1 MKIERIF
8 LFIYFASLAA
18 LGLYGCGASQ
28 QDIITLN
35 QRLNTVERQMSAQTQ
50 NNRSLLQN
58 YKKKEQGIRQQA
70 AGARAGIESL
80 KEQIRLLSGE
90 FEENNHLTQRKIKHF
105 EASFQNL
112 ESRMARIEKTLNI
125 KTTRIN
131 QIEAYLDIEPKTE
144 SSAPKTKPKAI
155 SKKVLSEDEIYTAA
169 IQLIDQKNYEAAR
182 KKLKAFLKR
191 HPKST
196 RADNAQFWI
205 AETYFRE
212 KWYEKALIEYQNVI
226 ERYPKGNKVPAA
238 YLKQALAFEKIG
250 DKANARLVLK
260 ELIKKYP
267 KVNEAK
273 IARQK
278 LNNK

>member
-1 MKIERIF
+1 MKTKPTFF
-8 LFIYFASLAA
+8 LVVLFLLAA
-18 LGLYGCGASQ
+18 VGLSGCGASQ

-35 QRLNTVERQMSAQTQ
+35 QRLNNVERQVSTQ
-50 NNRSLLQN
+50 LRNNRTLVQN
-58 YKKKEQGIRQQA
+58 YKKKEQGIRQQT
-70 AGARAGIESL
+70 AGARANIERL
-80 KEQIRLLSGE
+80 KEDLRLLKGD
-90 FEENNHLTQRKIKHF
+90 FEENNYQLERRLKFF
-105 EASFQNL
+105 EASIQNL
-112 ESRMARIEKTLNI
+112 ESRMAHIEKTLNI

-131 QIEAYLDIEPKTE
+131 QIEEYLDIEPERE
-144 SSAPKTKPKAI
+144 SGASRTQPKAI

-169 IQLIDQKNYEAAR
+169 IQLIDAKKYEAGR
-182 KKLKAFLKR
+182 KKLKTFLKR
-191 HPKST
+191 HPQST

-212 KWYEKALIEYQNVI
+212 EWYEKALIEYQNVI

-260 ELIKKYP
+260 ELIRKFP
-267 KVNEAK
+267 KVNETQ

-278 LNNK
+278 LNQ

>member
-1 MKIERIF
+1 M
-8 LFIYFASLAA
+8 
-18 LGLYGCGASQ
+18 
-28 QDIITLN
+28 TLN
-35 QRLNTVERQMSAQTQ
+35 QRLHNVERQMSAQASNSRSLHQ
-50 NNRSLLQN
+50 NN
-58 YKKKEQGIRQQA
+58 KKKEQENRQQA
-70 AGARAGIESL
+70 AGSRVSIENM
-80 KEQIRLLSGE
+80 KEQVRLLSGKS
-90 FEENNHLTQRKIKHF
+90 EENSHRIRRQIKYL
-105 EASFQNL
+105 EASFRNL

-131 QIEAYLDIEPKTE
+131 QIEAYLDIEPKTAGT
-144 SSAPKTKPKAI
+144 APKTKPKAI
-155 SKKVLSEDEIYTAA
+155 SPKVLSEDEIYTAA
-169 IQLIDQKNYEAAR
+169 IQFIDQENYEAAR
-182 KKLKAFLKR
+182 KKLKEFLKR

-226 ERYPKGNKVPAA
+226 ERHSKGNKVPAA

-260 ELIKKYP
+260 ELIKKFP

-278 LNNK
+278 LKK

>member
-1 MKIERIF
+1 MKTERIF
-8 LFIYFASLAA
+8 LFVFFASLLAS
-18 LGLYGCGASQ
+18 GLYGCGASQ
-28 QDIITLN
+28 QDVMTLN
-35 QRLNTVERQMSAQTQ
+35 QRLHNVERQMSAQAR
-50 NNRSLLQN
+50 NNRSLRLN
-58 YKKKEQGIRQQA
+58 NKKKEQTNRQQA
-70 AGARAGIESL
+70 AGSRAGIEGL
-80 KEQIRLLSGE
+80 KEQIRLLSGK
-90 FEENNHLTQRKIKHF
+90 FEENNHQARRQMKYL
-105 EASFQNL
+105 EASVQNL
-112 ESRMARIEKTLNI
+112 ESRMKRIEKTLNI

-131 QIEAYLDIEPKTE
+131 QIEAYLDIEPKTA
-144 SSAPKTKPKAI
+144 STAPKSQPKAI

-169 IQLIDQKNYEAAR
+169 IQFIDQENYEAAR

-196 RADNAQFWI
+196 RTDNAQFWI

-260 ELIKKYP
+260 ELIKKFP
-267 KVNEAK
+267 KVNEAQ

-278 LNNK
+278 LKK